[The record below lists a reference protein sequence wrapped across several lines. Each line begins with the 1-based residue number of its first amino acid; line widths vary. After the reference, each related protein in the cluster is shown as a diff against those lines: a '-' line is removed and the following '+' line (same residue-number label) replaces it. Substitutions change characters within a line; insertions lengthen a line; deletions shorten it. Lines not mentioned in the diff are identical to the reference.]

1 MNTIKCNI
9 TTFILLFFGLQTLSA
24 QNNDTCLAFIPPE
37 TLEGI
42 NMTSVLKGY
51 PGSVI
56 QFDNVYYDPHRYG
69 SFFVASC
76 NPYKQ
81 HTWNSE
87 GYFSSGGMNGEVL
100 ISFSKPVFN
109 FTFVSGAMNWGEKM
123 IITTNDTNSKIVPI
137 DTCDCKLVRDTLKV
151 RYEKKDDQ
159 WGAGGC
165 GKWKITSLRGFT
177 SAKFKL
183 ISGDSRYTNNGS
195 GFYLTFC
202 KCNFREFRTVRK
214 SQEIRLCFGDRV
226 KVGNKNYKQPGK
238 YTDTLLGL
246 FGYDSIVTT
255 AIIVDYKKASVI
267 NLTKCSFDKVVIAG
281 KTYKTGGNYRDTIRS
296 TNQCD
301 SQIYVINI
309 LDSSCNF
316 NIYIPDAFTPN
327 SDGPEQNNIFLPY
340 SENVRTFRM
349 TIYNRWGGKVYE
361 TSNSSL
367 GWDGTYMG
375 KRVGDGVY
383 VYSIEIETHLG
394 KKYQFSGVVNL
405 VN

>member
-1 MNTIKCNI
+1 MNTIKCKII
-9 TTFILLFFGLQTLSA
+9 TLILFFFVLQSLSA

-37 TLEGI
+37 TIEGI
-42 NMTSVLKGY
+42 NMTSVLKGE
-51 PGSVI
+51 PGSII
-56 QFDNVYYDPHRYG
+56 QFDNEYYDPDRWG
-69 SFFVASC
+69 TFWVASC

-81 HTWNSE
+81 HTWNTE
-87 GYFSSGGMNGEVL
+87 GYFSSGGMNGEIS
-100 ISFSKPVFN
+100 ISFSKPIFN
-109 FTFVSGAMNWGEKM
+109 FIFASGAMNWGEKM
-123 IITTNDTNSKIVPI
+123 IIITNDTNSKIVPI
-137 DTCDCKLVRDTLKV
+137 DSCDCKLVGDTLKV
-151 RYEKKDDQ
+151 RYTQKDKQ

-165 GKWKITSLRGFT
+165 GKWKITSSTGFT
-177 SAKFKL
+177 SAKFRL
-183 ISGDSRYTNNGS
+183 ISDDSRGINAGS
-195 GFYLTFC
+195 GFCLTFC

-214 SQEIRLCFGDRV
+214 SQKIRICFDDSV
-226 KVGNKNYKQPGK
+226 KVGNKNHKQPGK
-238 YTDTLLGL
+238 YIDTLLGSY
-246 FGYDSIVTT
+246 GYDSIVTT
-255 AIIVDYKKASVI
+255 TVTVDYKKVDII

-296 TNQCD
+296 KNKCD

-327 SDGPEQNNIFLPY
+327 SEGPEQNNIFLPY

-375 KRVGDGVY
+375 KIAKKGVY
-383 VYSIEIETHLG
+383 VYLIETETHSG
-394 KKYQFSGVVNL
+394 QKYQYRGVISL
-405 VN
+405 IM